1 MYTNNPYAQAG
12 WPNAANRGSRSSN
25 EPPASTFGAL
35 PYYVPPSQTNTL
47 FFQFTSFSPDIM
59 NCTVLGPQNQ
69 PYFRVITDTPTPGFS
84 VLQNGQGKNFAFIEW
99 RSHPLIDMKGVVPK
113 QRIGDWI
120 PLSSD
125 KKYRTMRIGDKQ
137 YAWVPNGQY
146 ISLTTVGNGPPE
158 VLAKVSSNSG
168 VVFLE
173 VTSQAINLGLLEAS
187 VVVTLLLMCG
197 RNVD

>member
-1 MYTNNPYAQAG
+1 
-12 WPNAANRGSRSSN
+12 
-25 EPPASTFGAL
+25 
-35 PYYVPPSQTNTL
+35 
-47 FFQFTSFSPDIM
+47 M

-125 KKYRTMRIGDKQ
+125 KK
-137 YAWVPNGQY
+137 
-146 ISLTTVGNGPPE
+146 
-158 VLAKVSSNSG
+158 
-168 VVFLE
+168 
-173 VTSQAINLGLLEAS
+173 
-187 VVVTLLLMCG
+187 
-197 RNVD
+197 